1 MCRGFKVISVFT
13 KIWLAIL
20 LASVAGLSTVQ
31 AEPTVSGIR
40 VGEHRSYTRVVI
52 DLSDSAAYE
61 VRSLVEPYRIY
72 IDFKESRVKLAQAI
86 PGDVGLVSGIRYGRL
101 PNGDARVVFDT
112 RGPARVL
119 SAQIYPP
126 LGRLGHRLAIDL
138 QRQSPAAY
146 SHTVN
151 RVLASGSGAPSAE
164 RPARPEL
171 VNAVATAQPQV
182 SAGSETQESTT
193 AALTETPITRVAAR
207 PTQTPDPSTAVR
219 SAEAPSSGNL
229 AGGGKEPDGGENAER
244 KVGSPVRVAGLPKIA
259 PTDKGPSNQSP
270 VDRND
275 GASLGSIHGMV
286 LRPAP
291 NIEPPATKPPL
302 PGPPPG
308 MERRLVVIDPGHG
321 GIDPGAIGAGGLREK
336 DFTLAMSRELRDT
349 LLASGR
355 YDVRMTRDS
364 DEFVR
369 LRERVAKAR
378 GFADGRQ
385 SDQVLFIS
393 IHADS
398 IRKSRIRGMSIYTLS
413 EKASDAEAEDLARRE
428 NRADLVAG
436 HDLSGVD
443 SPDVANI
450 LVEMAL
456 EESKRVARTF
466 AGVLVTELSGSGVKM
481 LSRPQR
487 AAGFAVLK
495 APDIPS
501 VLVELGYLSN
511 QRDERLLRNA
521 DHRRKLAHALRGAID
536 RHFDGLKLAMAR

>member
-1 MCRGFKVISVFT
+1 MCREFKVISVFT

-20 LASVAGLSTVQ
+20 LASAIGLSTAR

-52 DLSDSAAYE
+52 DLTNSAAYE

-72 IDFKESRVKLAQAI
+72 IDFKDAKVKLSQSI

-146 SHTVN
+146 GHTVN
-151 RVLASGSGAPSAE
+151 RVLASGNGAPSAE
-164 RPARPEL
+164 APTRARLAKPDL
-171 VNAVATAQPQV
+171 VNAVATAQPQTR
-182 SAGSETQESTT
+182 SGAGASEEAT
-193 AALTETPITRVAAR
+193 ATLTETPITRVAAR
-207 PTQTPDPSTAVR
+207 PTATPDPTTAVR
-219 SAEAPSSGNL
+219 SAEAPSSSPANS
-229 AGGGKEPDGGENAER
+229 DGGA
-244 KVGSPVRVAGLPKIA
+244 PLQVAGLPKIA
-259 PTDKGPSNQSP
+259 PTEPSSGPTSASNQAAE
-270 VDRND
+270 D
-275 GASLGSIHGMV
+275 GSGSEPAPRRLNGMV

-291 NIEPPATKPPL
+291 DMEPPAAKPPL
-302 PGPPPG
+302 PGPPAG
-308 MERRLVVIDPGHG
+308 VERRLVVIDPGHG

-336 DFTLAMSRELRDT
+336 EFTLAMSRELRDT

-355 YDVRMTRDS
+355 YDVGMTRDS

-378 GFADGRQ
+378 EFAGGRQ

-398 IRKSRIRGMSIYTLS
+398 IRKSRVRGMSIYTLS

-436 HDLSGVD
+436 HDLSGID

-466 AGVLVTELSGSGVKM
+466 AGVLVAELSSSGVKM

-511 QRDERLLRNA
+511 KRDERLLRNA

-536 RHFDGLKLAMAR
+536 RHFDGLKLAMVR